1 MSIVFLDSK
10 EIEEATNSILPDLIA
25 ISDSVILFSLL
36 IGQAG
41 YDQELDNI
49 FITGEN
55 CLERWHISR
64 EMKFEEYK
72 GHVGPVIAILSAQLH
87 GNHESKKNN
96 TTIFNTSTITGM
108 NIFI

>member
-1 MSIVFLDSK
+1 MEKCIKQQRIFHGPLTSI
-10 EIEEATNSILPDLIA
+10 
-25 ISDSVILFSLL
+25 SVN
-36 IGQAG
+36 GKT
-41 YDQELDNI
+41 DNI

-87 GNHESKKNN
+87 GNHESKKN
-96 TTIFNTSTITGM
+96 TCIIKIEPFPSYK
-108 NIFI
+108 